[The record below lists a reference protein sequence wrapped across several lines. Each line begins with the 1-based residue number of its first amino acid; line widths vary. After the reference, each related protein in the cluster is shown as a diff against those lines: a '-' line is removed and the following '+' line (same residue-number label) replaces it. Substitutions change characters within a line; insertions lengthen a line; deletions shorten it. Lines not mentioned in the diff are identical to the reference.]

1 MQSGQPGAMQA
12 KEETLDM
19 KHKARLTKEG
29 TAKHSHLDL
38 QPAELLQH
46 T

>member
-19 KHKARLTKEG
+19 KHKARLTKE
-29 TAKHSHLDL
+29 
-38 QPAELLQH
+38 QPNTH
-46 T
+46 I